1 MENCFLT
8 RFVNVDPLNRKT
20 LIAFALNASAPLSLE
35 ALHSSFKDSMI
46 SALLILPLGI
56 SLYLYVSRSWPKVG
70 LYDAVRS
77 TKVGKIQLYSWA
89 LSYFLY
95 LSYTLDYAV
104 FYDLAP
110 ASFYSFLLF
119 FWAYSDD
126 FATTPWSRR
135 DVVDSN
141 GCAPGGSHVFGLVP
155 FRHWCSRFPH
165 FVNILNSSLLLVCV
179 TLIPYADGEPKMAW
193 VIPASISV
201 GFVALIAG
209 SFLITGL
216 NGIYQGI
223 SMIGLVMVEAIALSR
238 TSKSLG
244 VQPKALGIAF
254 LVSAVLSLISPLGYY
269 NITIAPSVALLYLS
283 LFLAFLFLLPGI
295 KRIVSLIPAL
305 MMIYGLYDS
314 ILIGDMLQRVVIG
327 SALAGVILLGLFSGR
342 FTESRGNSKSTP
354 LPDK

>member
-1 MENCFLT
+1 M
-8 RFVNVDPLNRKT
+8 NRKT

-119 FWAYSDD
+119 FGLTAMTLLLLLGRGETLLIPMAVLQVVPM
-126 FATTPWSRR
+126 FLGWSPS
-135 DVVDSN
+135 VTGAQDSLN
-141 GCAPGGSHVFGLVP
+141 
-155 FRHWCSRFPH
+155 